1 MRDDREDALFH
12 KYDLGKVIEH
22 CKAKLKDEVDGF
34 DRDYILNV
42 SVDDLCDYLEKEYTL
57 SPVILHKDKI
67 YIKEHGETQVDVR
80 YDIDRFIDDKS
91 KPFYVKGTTITFAVP
106 FEGDR
111 NFFFCAG
118 STFTT
123 MLPRAQVSENEV
135 LITYNQTN
143 PEPERIKTDFDGRV
157 VHIEQYLGYLIN
169 DITAFNNGLR
179 ASAKALVEARRAR
192 LLKDQGIVSSLGY
205 PIKEAAGVPKTY
217 SAPEV
222 KRKVLIQKPAVT
234 TTPFV
239 AEPALDMA
247 NYEAILK
254 IISDMVL
261 VMERSPKAFVNMKE
275 EDLRQHFLVQLNG
288 HFEGEATAET
298 FNSEG
303 KTDIL
308 IRSNGKNIFIAEC
321 MYWNGEKSLIDKID
335 QLLGYTSW
343 RDTKTAILVF
353 NRNVEFSKVV
363 SQIPETAKKH
373 RNFKRQVEYK
383 SETGFRFILHHD
395 EDKNRELVLTV
406 LGFNVPKRMSE
417 KIRTE

>member
-1 MRDDREDALFH
+1 MRDEREDVLFH
-12 KYDLGKVIEH
+12 KYDLRAVIEH
-22 CKAKLKDEVDGF
+22 CKAKLKEEVDGF
-34 DRDYILNV
+34 ERDYVLNV
-42 SVDDLCDYLEKEYTL
+42 SVDDLCDYLEKEYSL
-57 SPVILHKDKI
+57 SPIILHKDKI
-67 YIKEHGETQVDVR
+67 YIKEHGEAKVDVR
-80 YDIDRFIDDKS
+80 YDIDRFIRDKS
-91 KPFYVKGTTITFAVP
+91 KPFYVKGTAITFAVP

-111 NFFFCAG
+111 NFFFCSG
-118 STFTT
+118 SAFTSV
-123 MLPRAQVSENEV
+123 LPRAQVSENEV
-135 LITYNQTN
+135 LITYNEAN
-143 PEPERIKTDFDGRV
+143 PEAEKIKADFQRRLAD
-157 VHIEQYLGYLIN
+157 IEQYLGYLVN

-205 PIKEAAGVPKTY
+205 PIKEAAGMPRTY

-222 KRKVLIQKPAVT
+222 KRKVVIQKPATT

-239 AEPALDMA
+239 SEPALDMA

-288 HFEGEATAET
+288 HFEGEATGET
-298 FNSEG
+298 FNFEG

-321 MYWNGEKSLIDKID
+321 MHWNGEKSLLDKID

-353 NRNVEFSKVV
+353 NRNVEFSRVV
-363 SQIPETAKKH
+363 LQIPEAVKKH

-383 SETGFRFILHHD
+383 SETGFRFILHHN
-395 EDKNRELVLTV
+395 EDKNRELILTV
-406 LGFNVPKRMSE
+406 LAFNVPK
-417 KIRTE
+417 